1 LTLSDAGATVTVDTE
16 KPYLV
21 AIDHD
26 PLNAS
31 VTMCYLEEGI
41 SHIGSDP
48 ALDIVLNG
56 NGIQSHHCSIS
67 VDNDSVVLRPSEGA
81 FCYIN
86 GEQVINEAKL
96 WQGCIMKLGESHLF
110 RFNHPAEAA
119 RMREL
124 ADTEQAYN
132 TQFQRAMTAE
142 KLGLTP
148 PRRGSGHSSGWPG
161 HASLELEIDEG
172 LDKIREGQRVMEAL
186 FRQQKQR
193 PAEPVLSQCDRD
205 IWMIEE
211 KIRQDQHRL
220 NMQRTQLKQLRSQM
234 TSSQRDNPQ
243 NQAGFVRYE
252 PVKSQ
257 PLFKSHS
264 ESALDEVEL
273 SLGYNTPRRTPSKT
287 NTRLDFSKEQIER
300 VHRDSASLQV
310 QIDETEQRLQAEKE
324 TLRALRQQQLGVDI
338 HETKEESG
346 ESMKLVTYDQG
357 DTEEETEVRYQT
369 DSGSSWV
376 VVNRRTL
383 QGSSPAVD
391 HLHPDAHGKPPRKT
405 VLEVFY
411 RSKDSTSGIRSA
423 MANGRSIRDEDVDIF
438 ERSVQDLNF
447 DTESL
452 SKANLLDMEQPM
464 GQRPETMGEEQD
476 KGDRFEDSDDHM
488 MRSSHLSWFCCYNY

>member
-1 LTLSDAGATVTVDTE
+1 
-16 KPYLV
+16 
-21 AIDHD
+21 
-26 PLNAS
+26 
-31 VTMCYLEEGI
+31 
-41 SHIGSDP
+41 
-48 ALDIVLNG
+48 
-56 NGIQSHHCSIS
+56 
-67 VDNDSVVLRPSEGA
+67 
-81 FCYIN
+81 
-86 GEQVINEAKL
+86 
-96 WQGCIMKLGESHLF
+96 
-110 RFNHPAEAA
+110 
-119 RMREL
+119 
-124 ADTEQAYN
+124 
-132 TQFQRAMTAE
+132 
-142 KLGLTP
+142 
-148 PRRGSGHSSGWPG
+148 
-161 HASLELEIDEG
+161 
-172 LDKIREGQRVMEAL
+172 
-186 FRQQKQR
+186 
-193 PAEPVLSQCDRD
+193 
-205 IWMIEE
+205 
-211 KIRQDQHRL
+211 
-220 NMQRTQLKQLRSQM
+220 
-234 TSSQRDNPQ
+234 
-243 NQAGFVRYE
+243 
-252 PVKSQ
+252 VKSQ